1 MESFVALLRAVNV
14 GGRTIRMEELRTLFG
29 GMGFGDVRTMLAS
42 GNVLFKAAGATP
54 AGLEARVG
62 GRLEAHFGYEVT
74 TFVRTAAEMAAV
86 AASPATS
93 EDERSRAAAVNV
105 AFLERSLTAAEQEA
119 VLALRSDVDDLRV
132 AGREVHW
139 MCRVKQSESRFT
151 NVRLERAAGVR
162 STIRGWNTVQ
172 KLAAALR

>member
-14 GGRTIRMEELRTLFG
+14 GGRTIRMEELRALFSE
-29 GMGFGDVRTMLAS
+29 MGFGDVRTMLAS
-42 GNVLFKAAGATP
+42 GNVLFKTDGKATAA
-54 AGLEARVG
+54 LEERIAE
-62 GRLEAHFGYEVT
+62 RLQAHLGYEVT

-86 AASPATS
+86 AGSAVTS
-93 EDERSRAAAVNV
+93 EDERSRASAVNV
-105 AFLERSLTAAEQEA
+105 AFLERSLTAKEQEA
-119 VLALRSDVDDLRV
+119 VLALRSEVDELRV
-132 AGREVHW
+132 AGREVYW
-139 MCRVKQSESRFT
+139 LCRVKQSESRFT

>member
-1 MESFVALLRAVNV
+1 MEAFVALLRAVNV
-14 GGRTIRMEELRTLFG
+14 GGRTIRMEDLRAVFGEMGFEDARTL
-29 GMGFGDVRTMLAS
+29 LAS
-42 GNVLFKAAGATP
+42 GNVLFKSAGEAP
-54 AGLEARVG
+54 AGLEARIAE
-62 GRLEAHFGYEVT
+62 RLQAHFGYEVT

-86 AASPATS
+86 AGSAVTS

-119 VLALRSDVDDLRV
+119 VLALCSDVDELRV
-132 AGREVHW
+132 AGREVYW
-139 MCRVKQSESRFT
+139 LCRVKQSESRFS

-172 KLAAALR
+172 RLAAALR